1 MPNRRLAV
9 YALLICC
16 LLVGL
21 GTGKRFFFN
30 LAYVF
35 AGLLIIS
42 LVWSWTSVNWV
53 RITRQTRARRA
64 QVGRAFDEHF
74 TVRNGSLVPK
84 IWLEIRDHS
93 DVPGHN
99 PSTVVPFMLPFSTYR
114 WTAQAICVVRGEF
127 TLGPLTLVSGDP
139 FGFYQVI
146 RHIAATSK
154 VLVYPATVP
163 IHSFATPTGLL
174 SGGDAQRQRTH
185 VVTTNAAG
193 IREYAPGDSFNRIHW
208 KSTARPDRLLV
219 KEFELDPLADVWMF
233 LDLSASA
240 VFERPYELES
250 MPINEFFIPP
260 SSVEYAIIAAASLAQ
275 YFLMKERALGFVT
288 YNPHRTVYQPDRGNR
303 QLTRILEALAV
314 ARPETSITCEQ
325 LLALE
330 GHHMARGTTAVV
342 ITADP
347 TDQWI
352 PEITLLAR
360 RGWRTIAVL
369 LDPQSFGTME
379 VRSAD
384 ETRDIL
390 EANGVMTYTLHQG
403 ANLTAVLSQR

>member
-35 AGLLIIS
+35 AGLLVIS

-64 QVGRAFDEHF
+64 QVGRTFDEYF
-74 TVRNGSLVPK
+74 TIRNGSLIPK
-84 IWLEIRDHS
+84 IWLELRDHS

-114 WTAQAICVVRGEF
+114 WTAHAVCAVRGEF

-174 SGGDAQRQRTH
+174 
-185 VVTTNAAG
+185 
-193 IREYAPGDSFNRIHW
+193 
-208 KSTARPDRLLV
+208 DRLLV

-240 VFERPYELES
+240 VFERPYTLES

-352 PEITLLAR
+352 REITLLAR
-360 RGWRTIAVL
+360 RGLRTIAVL

-379 VRSAD
+379 ARSAD

-390 EANGVMTYTLHQG
+390 EANSVMTYTLRQG
-403 ANLTAVLSQR
+403 DNLTAVLSQR